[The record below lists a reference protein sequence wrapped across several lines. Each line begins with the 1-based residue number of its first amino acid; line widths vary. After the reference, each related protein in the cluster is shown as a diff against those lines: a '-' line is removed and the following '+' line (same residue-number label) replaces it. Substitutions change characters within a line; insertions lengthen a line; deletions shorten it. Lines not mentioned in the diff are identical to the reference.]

1 MSITPDISDE
11 GNKIARDNL
20 QTERDLEIY
29 NTLLQLWQAEN
40 PIKTIKLQF
49 LLASN
54 AGLLGF
60 LSLQN
65 DNLTLL
71 ATGGFVLNIVWL
83 LSIGR
88 TSLFQKAWKNKL
100 DDIAQQYPDDARFQ
114 VLNITFAEKRAPVWL
129 RVIGGVSS
137 RYYLLGTPAGLAV
150 AWLTIA
156 MSRL

>member
-1 MSITPDISDE
+1 MS
-11 GNKIARDNL
+11 DNPQTEDDL
-20 QTERDLEIY
+20 QTY

-49 LLASN
+49 LLATN

-60 LSLQN
+60 LSLGN
-65 DNLTLL
+65 GNTTLL
-71 ATGGFVLNIVWL
+71 ATGGFVLNMVWL

-100 DDIAQQYPDDARFQ
+100 DDIAQRHRDDTRFQ
-114 VLNITFAEKRAPVWL
+114 ILNITSAEKRAPAWL

-137 RYYLLGTPAGLAV
+137 RYYLLGTPTGLAL
-150 AWLTIA
+150 AWLATALHLI
-156 MSRL
+156 